1 MESSF
6 LPLILQ
12 TIATVITV
20 LTLYWRISKSHNE
33 KQDTRIEKIKSDY
46 DEKIRKIETE
56 MGNWESRRRIDVR
69 ALHERID
76 EQDDFVKKSIIGQL
90 SRMEGEMKGMSN
102 ILQIIQKYFVQTG
115 AGKR

>member
-1 MESSF
+1 MENSF

-12 TIATVITV
+12 TIATVVTV

-33 KQDTRIEKIKSDY
+33 KQDARIGKIKSDY
-46 DEKIRKIETE
+46 DEKISKIETE
-56 MGNWESRRRIDVR
+56 MGNWESRRRADVR
-69 ALHERID
+69 ALHKRVD
-76 EQDDFVKKSIIGQL
+76 EQDDFVKTSIIGQL

-102 ILQIIQKYFVQTG
+102 ILQVIQEYFVNTG